1 MSKKAVLDKLITSKV
16 LEVAVKTQ
24 SAPRSMLILQD
35 VREMCPTYEQASDS
49 YFFLSLLY
57 LVARV

>member
-1 MSKKAVLDKLITSKV
+1 MLDKLITSKV